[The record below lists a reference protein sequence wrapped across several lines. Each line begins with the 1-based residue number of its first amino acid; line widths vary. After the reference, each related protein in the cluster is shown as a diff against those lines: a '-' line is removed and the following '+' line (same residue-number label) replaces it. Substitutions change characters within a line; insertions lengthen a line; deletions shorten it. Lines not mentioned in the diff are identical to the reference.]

1 MARVQFRS
9 PSTGRNVRAVLFDTF
24 GTVVDW
30 RSGIAA
36 AVADYAARHQL
47 EVDAVAFADRWRA
60 RYQPSMDAILSGTRE
75 FVTLDILHRENLD
88 FALRESG
95 IDPSDHDAGEL
106 DELAR
111 AWHVL
116 TPWPDSVP
124 GLTALKAEYI
134 IGPLSNG
141 NTSLLLDMAK
151 NAGIPWDVII
161 GSDINRKYKP
171 DPQAYLQ
178 TARFLGLHPGE
189 VMLAAAHN
197 DDLEAAHAA
206 GLATAFIL
214 RPVEHGP
221 HQTDDL
227 APTGSWDISSTDI
240 THLAAQLREGS
251 TGFR

>member
-1 MARVQFRS
+1 MAGVPFRS
-9 PSTGRNVRAVLFDTF
+9 PSTGRKIRAVLFDTF

-30 RSGIAA
+30 RTGIAA
-36 AVADYAARHQL
+36 AVADYAARHEL
-47 EVDAVAFADRWRA
+47 EVDAFAFADRWRA
-60 RYQPSMDAILSGTRE
+60 RYRPSMGAILSGTRE
-75 FVTLDILHRENLD
+75 FVILDVLHRENLD

-95 IDPSDHDAGEL
+95 IDPTNHDAGEL

-124 GLTALKAEYI
+124 GLTALKTDYI

-171 DPQAYLQ
+171 DPQAYLR
-178 TARFLGLHPGE
+178 TAQFLGLHPGE
-189 VMLAAAHN
+189 VMLGAAHN
-197 DDLEAAHAA
+197 DDLEAAHAV

-214 RPVEHGP
+214 RSLEHGP
-221 HQTDDL
+221 HQSSDL
-227 APTGSWDISSTDI
+227 APTGSWDISATDI
-240 THLAAQLREGS
+240 THLAALLRAGS
-251 TGFR
+251 TG